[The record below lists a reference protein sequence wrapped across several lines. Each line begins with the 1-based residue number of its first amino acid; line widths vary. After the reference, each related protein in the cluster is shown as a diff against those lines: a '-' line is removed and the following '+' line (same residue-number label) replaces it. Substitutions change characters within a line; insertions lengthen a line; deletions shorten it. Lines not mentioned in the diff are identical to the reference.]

1 MSLLLHV
8 LGNVI
13 LFSVLAVVVL
23 TLMTWLTKKP
33 KSNQI
38 SPPALAELPEDKA
51 TYVDRIS
58 ARRSY
63 SSSRQDLKNEQ
74 ERRRA

>member
-1 MSLLLHV
+1 MSLLLHI
-8 LGNVI
+8 LGNV
-13 LFSVLAVVVL
+13 LFFCVLGIVVL

-38 SPPALAELPEDKA
+38 APPSLGELPEDKA

-63 SSSRQDLKNEQ
+63 SSSRPDLKD

>member
-13 LFSVLAVVVL
+13 FFSVLAAVVL

-33 KSNQI
+33 KNTQI

-51 TYVDRIS
+51 AYVDRIS
-58 ARRSY
+58 GRRSY
-63 SSSRQDLKNEQ
+63 SSSRQDLQNEQ